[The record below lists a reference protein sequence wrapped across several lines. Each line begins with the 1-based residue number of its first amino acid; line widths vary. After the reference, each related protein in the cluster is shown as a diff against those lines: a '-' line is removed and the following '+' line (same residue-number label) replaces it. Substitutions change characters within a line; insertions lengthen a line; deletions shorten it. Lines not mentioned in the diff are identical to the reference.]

1 MRELSVFLRSRGAGL
16 VLLVLASSMLFAG
29 CAYPQ
34 ASTPLKAAPKGARL
48 QPAPPENLVH
58 LRFLGAEIPERTRD
72 GRQWSDEAPA
82 AFAQVVVDED
92 VVYKTPVSSGTLTPT
107 WPDQE
112 GVNQRIPKRARVR
125 VELWAT
131 GALSDKPICVKKV
144 PRLRIGELDVLCAS
158 GARLSLNVEP
168 ARPQLGLGFSYELES
183 DRAVLTRVI
192 RASPAGR
199 LGLEPGD
206 AITRIAGKPVAKM
219 DLATVRGMINANS
232 QRGLTLTVQ
241 RRTGKTEDV
250 SLKEGVVYAEVDELG
265 KNE

>member
-1 MRELSVFLRSRGAGL
+1 MLLAVLTTSVLS
-16 VLLVLASSMLFAG
+16 AG
-29 CAYPQ
+29 CAYPE
-34 ASTPLKAAPKGARL
+34 ATTPLKAAPKGAQL

-72 GRQWSDEAPA
+72 GRQWSDAAPE
-82 AFAQVVVDED
+82 AFAQVVIDEA

-112 GVNQRIPKRARVR
+112 SANQRIAKRARVR

-131 GALSDKPICVKKV
+131 GALSDKPICVKKI

-158 GARLSLNVEP
+158 GARLSLSVEP
-168 ARPQLGLGFSYELES
+168 ARPQLGLGFSYELRS
-183 DRAVLTRVI
+183 DRAVLTQVI
-192 RASPAGR
+192 EASPAGR

-206 AITRIAGKPVAKM
+206 AITRIAGKPVANM

-232 QRGLTLTVQ
+232 QRGLSLTVQ
-241 RRTGKTEDV
+241 RKSGKTEDMSV
-250 SLKEGVVYAEVDELG
+250 KEGPVYAEADELG